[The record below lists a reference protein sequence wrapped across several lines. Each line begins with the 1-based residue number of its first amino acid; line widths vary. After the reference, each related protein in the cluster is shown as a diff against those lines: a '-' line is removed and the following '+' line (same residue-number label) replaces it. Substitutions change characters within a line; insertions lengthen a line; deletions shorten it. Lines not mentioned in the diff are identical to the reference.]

1 MARRGGRACVLSI
14 LVLALF
20 CLACRAFPNLLLEHI
35 TRPLLMALHRL
46 TARVP
51 FPVSEITTFAVGVTA
66 LFTLVIALPRAV
78 VRRQIA
84 PLARWLRGVGI
95 AAYSILSLLALT
107 WLPAMLAPA
116 DVPPQPDA
124 GPLAWLCGEL
134 IDALNASPLAFPEPD
149 EALTLAPQVAN
160 LPGCAVKAA
169 RYPEWMRADA
179 VSGLFV
185 PPTGEALI
193 DADAPRA
200 LIPFTA
206 VHELMH
212 LGGVADEGA
221 ANIAAWQRCAE
232 AGGPFADSARL
243 WALRYASGLLRRD
256 DPEAW
261 ARLRGNMKDPL
272 AQVFSQCGGEIAP
285 TDAPTALPGF
295 SRVRGDYAALAYWL
309 AGEGVMSPNASP
321 SQWGSTREAGDG
333 AL

>member
-1 MARRGGRACVLSI
+1 MARRGRRACVLSI
-14 LVLALF
+14 LGLALF
-20 CLACRAFPNLLLEHI
+20 ALACRAFPGLLLEHV
-35 TRPLLMALHRL
+35 TRPLLMTLHRL
-46 TARVP
+46 TVRVP
-51 FPVSEITTFAVGVTA
+51 FPVSEIVTFAVGAIA
-66 LFTLVIALPRAV
+66 LFTLIAALPRTIAH
-78 VRRQIA
+78 RQIA
-84 PLARWLRGVGI
+84 PLTRWLRGVGI
-95 AAYSILSLLALT
+95 AAFSIVSLLALT
-107 WLPAMLAPA
+107 WLPAMLAPV
-116 DVPPQPDA
+116 DVPPRPDA

-134 IDALNASPLAFPEPD
+134 IDALNASPLAFPEPS
-149 EALTLAPQVAN
+149 EALRLAPQVAN

-169 RYPEWMRADA
+169 RYTEWMRAA
-179 VSGLFV
+179 AISGLFV
-185 PPTGEALI
+185 PPTGEALV
-193 DADAPRA
+193 DATAPRA

-212 LGGVADEGA
+212 LDGVANEGA
-221 ANIAAWQRCAE
+221 ANIAAWNRCAE

-256 DPEAW
+256 DPDAW

-285 TDAPTALPGF
+285 TGKPMALPGF

-309 AGEGVMSPNASP
+309 AGEGVMSPIASP